1 MKRFL
6 KAKKPRFVT
15 LALILLYVGQNPR
28 ESFAF
33 EISALMDATAS
44 TEAANALYVQSE
56 LGMQHQA
63 DNFSM
68 DWLLSLDS
76 AGRYKAPYFGSYF
89 GDFSV
94 DIKRG
99 GLTYQQ
105 EGLSLIL
112 GQTPLKDIVD
122 SPYSLFQNSSGI
134 NALGAEIQYDKDG
147 FFYRDRWISLNKSL
161 RRSLYTSSSRDSGGV
176 TEDLSIYDDRG
187 AVLKTYGIQ
196 KGNLR
201 IGFQDAIVYTGQ
213 DFDFFYFANPLPSIF
228 AQYIAKAPGRPWSR
242 SEGDHN
248 TLMGFFADYED
259 GGRYFYAQILVDD
272 INMNRFLNPSG
283 KQNPDKIAWSL
294 GGTIRNSLGVFGLY
308 HAGATK
314 YTFESAVSKY
324 YSYTLY
330 PGSLVL
336 WNGSES
342 PIAVADTMLGYL
354 HGENNLSLLATW
366 SGEARTIDLGASFE
380 LSVSGAKSPANPWHE
395 HDSLAEAGY
404 GTKLLDDPLKEI
416 KIVFSAEAGIPL
428 KAFYVGVSG
437 KLGYAFNRLMDTAV
451 PISDADGNAQPIFSP
466 SGSSG
471 LIGELSIFGRYIINP
486 VNNE

>member
-1 MKRFL
+1 MIRFFR
-6 KAKKPRFVT
+6 AKSSRFAAP
-15 LALILLYVGQNPR
+15 ALFLLYAVLSLQGA
-28 ESFAF
+28 FAF
-33 EISALMDATAS
+33 EISALMAATAS

-56 LGMQHQA
+56 LGMQHRTS
-63 DNFSM
+63 NFGM
-68 DWLLSLDS
+68 DWLLSFDS
-76 AGRYKAPYFGSYF
+76 SGKYEAPYFGSYF

-94 DIKRG
+94 DIERA
-99 GLTYQQ
+99 
-105 EGLSLIL
+105 GLSYTLGGMNLIL
-112 GQTPLKDIVD
+112 GQTLLEDIVD
-122 SPYSLFQNSSGI
+122 SPYSLFQNASGI
-134 NALGAEIQYDKDG
+134 NALGAEIQYEKDG

-161 RRSLYTSSSRDSGGV
+161 RTSLYTSSSRDSGGI

-196 KGNLR
+196 KGRLR
-201 IGFQDAIVYTGQ
+201 VGFQDAIVFTGQ
-213 DFDFFYFANPLPSIF
+213 DFDFYYFANPIPSIF

-248 TLMGFFADYED
+248 TLMGFFADYKE
-259 GGRYFYAQILVDD
+259 GVRYFYAQILVDD

-294 GGTIRNSLGVFGLY
+294 GGQIRNSLGVFGLY

-314 YTFESAVSKY
+314 YTFESAVGKY

-336 WNGSES
+336 WKGTES
-342 PIAVADTMLGYL
+342 PIAVEDTMLGYQ

-366 SGEARTIDLGASFE
+366 SGEVKSVDLGASLE

-404 GTKLLDDPLKEI
+404 CTKLLDDAFKET
-416 KIVFSAEAGIPL
+416 KIVFSAEAGLPL
-428 KAFYVGVSG
+428 KAFYLGVSG
-437 KLGYAFNRLMDTAV
+437 KLGYVFNRLAATAV
-451 PISDADGNAQPIFSP
+451 PISDEDGNAQPIFSP
-466 SGSSG
+466 SGGSG
-471 LIGELSIFGRYIINP
+471 LIGELSVFGRYILSL
-486 VNNE
+486 